1 MKKGI
6 VLIVGILC
14 FILPVK
20 AKNDFD
26 ISINNL
32 PFLNNKSTLKTNFNQ
47 TYQLESKNN
56 VNEDKTITELTKKV
70 TNLLLGDFNN
80 TKESSKHFYQRHQ
93 EYLALRYNPKVPKDE
108 NSYSGLDENSEEYK
122 DDILSGLSVPGMFNK
137 LNELNIIYNY
147 FGNIRIS
154 KTDNAIMSIIELP
167 NVTMKLEKEE
177 EPLEYE
183 TRSTNLI
190 LYYYFKK
197 LDNEYKLY
205 YLMGETK
212 DNLDDYFREV
222 EASENSNSLSISSE
236 ISNDLNKLY
245 SFDKINNITVD
256 QINSIYDKNKNY
268 LVNLS
273 SIYNSEYVAFANG
286 IIINDGLV
294 LTTWNF
300 VEKSLNNAQQIII
313 SQKEQT
319 YKMDGLVFYDE
330 DLDLALIK
338 LKEKTNGHIELGNAQ
353 NLKTEDPVIC
363 LSTQTGVGLT
373 SYKGIVIA
381 NDNYLQTSIALSNND
396 QGSPLFNL
404 DNQVI
409 GLNNSKGV
417 NSDISLAINAEVL
430 KEIQTKFNNISFEDI
445 DYVTFTKLK
454 EDYYYHQH
462 NNEIINKD
470 LDEVK
475 YKQYLKIGNIEKN
488 INLELVK
495 INKAKNAVSF
505 RYKNSVSSY
514 LNSLDMTQPFIK
526 ELEKQGFKQ
535 EFKADKKLIYK
546 NNSYQIVIK
555 QEFNYLIIV
564 MVKL

>member
-6 VLIVGILC
+6 VLIVGIIC
-14 FILPVK
+14 FILPVE

-32 PFLNNKSTLKTNFNQ
+32 PFLNNKSTINTNFNQ

-167 NVTMKLEKEE
+167 NVTMKLEKAE

-212 DNLDDYFREV
+212 DNLDDYFNEV
-222 EASENSNSLSISSE
+222 EANENSNSLSISSE
-236 ISNDLNKLY
+236 VSNDLNKLY

-273 SIYNSEYVAFANG
+273 SIYNSENVAFANG

-470 LDEVK
+470 LDEAK
-475 YKQYLKIGNIEKN
+475 YQQYLKIGNIEKN

-514 LNSLDMTQPFIK
+514 LNSLDMAQPFIK

>member
-6 VLIVGILC
+6 VLIVGIIC
-14 FILPVK
+14 FILPVE

-32 PFLNNKSTLKTNFNQ
+32 PFLNNKSTINTNFNQ

-56 VNEDKTITELTKKV
+56 VNEDKTITGLTKKV

-167 NVTMKLEKEE
+167 NVTMKLEKAE

-212 DNLDDYFREV
+212 DNLDDYFNEV

-236 ISNDLNKLY
+236 VSNDLNKLY

-273 SIYNSEYVAFANG
+273 SIYNSENVAFANG

-300 VEKSLNNAQQIII
+300 VEKSLNNAQQI

-409 GLNNSKGV
+409 GLNNSKGI

-454 EDYYYHQH
+454 EDYYYHKY

-514 LNSLDMTQPFIK
+514 LNSLDMAQPFIK